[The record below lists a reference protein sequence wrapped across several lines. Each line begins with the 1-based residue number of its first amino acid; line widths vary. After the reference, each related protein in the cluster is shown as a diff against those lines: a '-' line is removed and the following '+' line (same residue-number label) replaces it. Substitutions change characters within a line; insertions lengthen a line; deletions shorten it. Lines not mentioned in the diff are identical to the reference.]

1 MVGWY
6 YTYLFVFAIL
16 TVLRNVLIFFVK
28 LFSSEPT
35 KYIIKKE
42 ERWLLALTS
51 SYIITYLIY

>member
-1 MVGWY
+1 MIGWY

-16 TVLRNVLIFFVK
+16 TVLRSVLNFFVK

-35 KYIIKKE
+35 KYIINKE